1 MCYYFLNVNINLV
14 DVTFFKDE
22 SMYSNYLIPL
32 CALLLTACSHEQS
45 IPATAIE
52 IEQNLNQQLLANH
65 LAINFDS
72 SGQLTN
78 QDLAAFAKKI
88 EHVRILALG
97 EQTHG
102 AASVFTLKT
111 ALIKYLH
118 QHHGFD
124 LFILESGMYDVREI
138 MQHAKA
144 GQSIKALAPGNIFY
158 MYANS
163 KEVTPL
169 FDYVNDQLNTE
180 NPLTMVGFDSQ
191 HTGGLSLAGLVKDL
205 TKAQRAIDN
214 AWVNSP
220 NWQVFSL
227 QLQQVLDGSDVRF
240 PIEQEQLF
248 FSQLDT
254 LATNFEQHKAQGNNG
269 FWYRITKGL
278 VAQAKRQW
286 QLVDN
291 RSRQMGENIKWWAEQ
306 YPDKKIIVWAH
317 TWHLTKEGNKQVNA
331 GKVVSDA
338 FGDAYYMVHFTGEQG
353 RFLSYI
359 DLKNK
364 ALAKPKENSVERL
377 FKQKTTSAINY
388 IENKGLP
395 LQGSDLE
402 AFTNDYQQTLTAND
416 WSTYWDGMFILKE
429 ITPVTYQQ

>member
-1 MCYYFLNVNINLV
+1 
-14 DVTFFKDE
+14 
-22 SMYSNYLIPL
+22 MYSNYLLAL
-32 CALLLTACSHEQS
+32 CVLLLTACSNEQN
-45 IPATAIE
+45 IPATAIA
-52 IEQNLNQQLLANH
+52 IDKNLSKQLLANH
-65 LAINFDS
+65 LAINLDS
-72 SGQLTN
+72 SGQLAN
-78 QDLAAFAKKI
+78 EDLAAFAKKI

-102 AASVFTLKT
+102 AASVFSLKT

-124 LFILESGMYDVREI
+124 FFILESGMYDVREI
-138 MQHAKA
+138 MQQAKD
-144 GQSIKALAPGNIFY
+144 GQSIKAIAPGNIFY

-191 HTGGLSLAGLVKDL
+191 HTGGLSLAGLVTDL
-205 TKAQRAIDN
+205 TKAQRSIDN

-220 NWQVFSL
+220 NWQVFAK
-227 QLQQVLDGSDVRF
+227 QLQQVLAGSDVRF

-254 LATNFEQHKAQGNNG
+254 LATNFKQHNSLANNG

-291 RSRQMGENIKWWAEQ
+291 RSQ
-306 YPDKKIIVWAH
+306 
-317 TWHLTKEGNKQVNA
+317 
-331 GKVVSDA
+331 
-338 FGDAYYMVHFTGEQG
+338 
-353 RFLSYI
+353 
-359 DLKNK
+359 
-364 ALAKPKENSVERL
+364 
-377 FKQKTTSAINY
+377 
-388 IENKGLP
+388 
-395 LQGSDLE
+395 
-402 AFTNDYQQTLTAND
+402 
-416 WSTYWDGMFILKE
+416 
-429 ITPVTYQQ
+429 

>member
-1 MCYYFLNVNINLV
+1 
-14 DVTFFKDE
+14 
-22 SMYSNYLIPL
+22 MYSNYLLPL
-32 CALLLTACSHEQS
+32 CALLLTACSNEQNIIDQSSNEKNSHKQS
-45 IPATAIE
+45 IPATNIA
-52 IEQNLNQQLLANH
+52 IEQNLSQQLVANH
-65 LAINFDS
+65 LAINLDS
-72 SGQLTN
+72 SGQLVN
-78 QDLAAFAKKI
+78 KDLAAFAKKI
-88 EHVRILALG
+88 ENVRILALG
-97 EQTHG
+97 GHTHG
-102 AASVFTLKT
+102 AASVFALKT
-111 ALIKYLH
+111 DLIKYLH

-138 MQHAKA
+138 MQQAKA
-144 GQSIKALAPGNIFY
+144 GKSIKKLAPGNIFY

-180 NPLTMVGFDSQ
+180 NPLTLVGFDSQ
-191 HTGGLSLAGLVKDL
+191 HTGGLSLTGLVTDL

-220 NWQVFSL
+220 NWQVFAK
-227 QLQQVLDGSDVRF
+227 QLQQVLDGSDVRL
-240 PIEQEQLF
+240 PMEQEQLF

-254 LATNFEQHKAQGNNG
+254 LATNFEKHNLQGNNG

-278 VAQAKRQW
+278 AAQAKRQW

-291 RSRQMGENIKWWAEQ
+291 RSQQMGENIKWWAEQ

-338 FGDAYYMVHFTGEQG
+338 FGDDYYMVHFTGEQG
-353 RFLSYI
+353 QYLSCI

-364 ALAKPKENSVERL
+364 ALAKPKKNSVERL
-377 FKQKTTSAINY
+377 FKQTTTSAINY
-388 IENKGLP
+388 IENKDLP

-402 AFTNDYQQTLTAND
+402 AFANDYQQTLTANE